1 MTERTVTYMTAKET
15 RQKILCVLL
24 TVILVILA
32 VFIYIRVTTSYGA
45 SGEALNARLAE
56 GDAES
61 VGQDAADDA
70 GTDRACGIRKGCFL
84 YICDSSRIYDR

>member
-1 MTERTVTYMTAKET
+1 MTAKET

-56 GDAES
+56 DDAES
-61 VGQDAADDA
+61 AGQDAADDA
-70 GTDRACGIRKGCFL
+70 GTAASFISATALAYMTDNFAG
-84 YICDSSRIYDR
+84 Y